1 MPLTVDELK
10 IEVTR
15 ASAKTVELLNH
26 QWIEECAQIVR
37 DNKNSID
44 AAAEQEDEVSTL
56 TDLVFIRCFPLY
68 RSNAD
73 SFIY

>member
-15 ASAKTVELLNH
+15 ASAKTVKLLNH

-37 DNKNSID
+37 DNKDSID
-44 AAAEQEDEVSTL
+44 AASEQEDEVSTL

-68 RSNAD
+68 QSNAD